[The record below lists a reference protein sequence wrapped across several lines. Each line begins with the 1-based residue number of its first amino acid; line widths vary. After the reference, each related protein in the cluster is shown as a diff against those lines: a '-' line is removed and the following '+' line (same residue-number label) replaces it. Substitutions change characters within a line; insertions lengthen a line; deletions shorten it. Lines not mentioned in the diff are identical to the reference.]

1 MTKDNLPVTSA
12 NLTSERTLIYTAAI
26 GARYRAL
33 AGLMV
38 RSLRRHEYSGKVA
51 VLCDVP
57 LDVPSEFAIQYA
69 IDADRLEA
77 LEMAGPKA
85 VHLRTVADRFIPD
98 FFRHGYLMHVDADV
112 LCTGPLEPILN
123 DTSVI
128 RRIGVQRYPRPLC
141 TAAQDFT
148 ACDLRR
154 TRDRERAGHFAF
166 AACAGI
172 VGFPGGAMGRDFL
185 RLWAFEAAG
194 RRGDDQSALNVV
206 LHRAYRDSHA
216 YLPGCTFWPDTTG
229 CLCHF
234 LGRKDQMLKE
244 EC

>member
-1 MTKDNLPVTSA
+1 VTSDNA
-12 NLTSERTLIYTAAI
+12 LIYTAAI

-38 RSLRRHEYSGKVA
+38 RSLRRHGFAGEIA

-57 LDVPSEFAIQYA
+57 LDIPAGFADQYA
-69 IDADRLEA
+69 IEADRLAA
-77 LEMAGPKA
+77 LDMAGPEA
-85 VHLRTVADRFIPD
+85 VYLRTVADRFIPG
-98 FFRHGYLMHVDADV
+98 FFRHDYLMHIDADV
-112 LCTGPLEPILN
+112 LCTGPLGMILE
-123 DTSVI
+123 DPSII

-154 TRDRERAGHFAF
+154 ARARERAGRYPFAV
-166 AACAGI
+166 CAGI
-172 VGFPGGAMGRDFL
+172 AGFPCGRVGRDFL
-185 RLWAFEAAG
+185 RLWAYEAAG
-194 RRGDDQSALNVV
+194 RRSNDQSALNVV
-206 LHRAYRDSHA
+206 LHRAFPDDYV

-234 LGRKDQMLKE
+234 LGRKGEMLGE
-244 EC
+244 MLNHEC